1 MVIHPE
7 LIDELLK
14 DTNPQELLRGD
25 GLLKQLTQALVERCL
40 ETGLHQQILV
50 EALESS
56 CHSDVCLPDGNSA
69 CHLHHQCH

>member
-1 MVIHPE
+1 MVIHLE

-14 DTNPQELLRGD
+14 DTNPQKLLWGD

-50 EALESS
+50 EALEL